1 MSESE
6 QTVLVVDDESLN
18 IELIKAILSKDCN
31 VVGAADGTEALGFAA
46 SDSPDLILL
55 DIMMP
60 GMDGYEVCRRL
71 KSDPLTSDIP
81 VVFLT
86 ALGKIEQEV
95 KGLEL
100 GAIDYIA
107 KPINP
112 EVVKVRVRNHLELK
126 RYRDTLK
133 TLSLRDGLTGIANR
147 RAFNDFLD
155 QEWRRAMRNN
165 AWLSLL
171 MIDIDHFKP
180 FNDNYGHGAGDDCLI
195 SVARAL
201 EATLKRP
208 ADHVA
213 RYGGEEFACVLPE
226 TDAKG
231 AAQMAETLCH
241 VVRDLSL
248 KHEFSLVGDTVTVSV
263 GGASLQ
269 PAAGSDPGGLLEIA
283 DGRLYA
289 AKSAG
294 RNQSICAAPAA
305 AAGD

>member
-18 IELIKAILSKDCN
+18 IDLIEAILSAECN
-31 VVGAADGTEALGFAA
+31 VVSAANGGEALDFAA
-46 SDSPDLILL
+46 AENPDLILL

-60 GMDGYEVCRRL
+60 AMDGYEVCQRL

-86 ALGKIEQEV
+86 ALGRIEQEV
-95 KGLEL
+95 KGLEM

-112 EVVKVRVRNHLELK
+112 EIVKMRVRNHLELK
-126 RYRDTLK
+126 RHRDTLK

-147 RAFNDFLD
+147 SALDEFLD
-155 QEWRRAMRNN
+155 QEWRRALRNE

-171 MIDIDHFKP
+171 MIDIDHFKL

-195 SVARAL
+195 RVARAL
-201 EATLKRP
+201 EAALKRP
-208 ADHVA
+208 ADLCA

-226 TDAKG
+226 TDAEGTAIMG
-231 AAQMAETLCH
+231 AALCRA
-241 VVRDLSL
+241 VSDLHL
-248 KHEFSLVGDTVTVSV
+248 EHEYSPAGDSVTVSV
-263 GGASLQ
+263 GGASFK
-269 PAAGSDPGGLLEIA
+269 PAAGNDPSGLLESA
-283 DGRLYA
+283 DGQLYA
-289 AKSAG
+289 AKSAR
-294 RNQSICAAPAA
+294 RNRSFCTT
-305 AAGD
+305 AGS